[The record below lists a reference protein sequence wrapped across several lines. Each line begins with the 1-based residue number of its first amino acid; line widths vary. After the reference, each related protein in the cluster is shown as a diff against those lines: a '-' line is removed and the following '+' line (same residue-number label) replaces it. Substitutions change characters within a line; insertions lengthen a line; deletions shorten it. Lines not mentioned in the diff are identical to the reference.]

1 MKTILNT
8 DSDFFCDIDAPCFRD
23 LTKEETELIRKSRTQ
38 VLFRKGENLTKQGA
52 FSSYV
57 LFVINGLA
65 LQYIEGTGPKNFN
78 LRIIKAGEFI
88 GLSAVFNENIFTY
101 STVAIT
107 GCQVYLIEREA
118 IVKLVKKNGNFG
130 FSLMKRYCIQS
141 TALYA
146 TITNL
151 TTRQMNGRM
160 ADTLIYIDGFRTE
173 FPEIFTLL
181 TRRELADFAG
191 ISTESAVKLLK
202 VFEKEGIIELHDK
215 DIIVRKHDSLA
226 EIRRIG

>member
-1 MKTILNT
+1 MCS
-8 DSDFFCDIDAPCFRD
+8 SD
-23 LTKEETELIRKSRTQ
+23 
-38 VLFRKGENLTKQGA
+38 
-52 FSSYV
+52 
-57 LFVINGLA
+57 